1 MKVVCISGM
10 RGSGKTTL
18 IREMIT
24 RLVSAGSS
32 CVLIV
37 NEDGEVSYDADFL
50 QRYNVVVEF
59 LRGG

>member
-1 MKVVCISGM
+1 MKVINVSGM

-24 RLVSAGSS
+24 RLVSAGRR
-32 CVLIV
+32 CALIV
-37 NEDGEVSYDADFL
+37 NEDGEVPYDTEFLNSYGVAA
-50 QRYNVVVEF
+50 EF

>member
-32 CVLIV
+32 CALIV

-50 QRYNVVVEF
+50 QRYNVAAEF